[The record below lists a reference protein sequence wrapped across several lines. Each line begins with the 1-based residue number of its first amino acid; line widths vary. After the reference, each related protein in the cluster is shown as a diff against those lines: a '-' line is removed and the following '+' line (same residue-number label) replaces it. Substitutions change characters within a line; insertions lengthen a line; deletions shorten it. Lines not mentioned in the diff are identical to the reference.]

1 LRIDQFAGTFDLG
14 NLFSL
19 ASALRQL
26 AGDSLCCGDQAL
38 YLLTAEALEKRAEW
52 IAFTYPQVGGETI
65 PQDHVG
71 QADSPGL
78 HKPVDVTI

>member
-1 LRIDQFAGTFDLG
+1 MDQSAGTFDLG
-14 NLFSL
+14 NLFYL

-26 AGDSLCCGDQAL
+26 AGDSLCHGDQAL

-52 IAFTYPQVGGETI
+52 LAFTYPQRGCETL
-65 PQDHVG
+65 PQERSR
-71 QADSPGL
+71 QPDSPEL